1 MLLVDRL
8 LPSVLAGICLAAI
21 LAAIM
26 STADSQLLVS
36 ASVLTED
43 IYRVLNKRSLSQQHL
58 IWVGRIIVVV
68 LALLALLLAQDPES
82 SVLDLVAYA
91 WAGFGA
97 AFGPVLIL
105 SLFWRRTNRTGA
117 MAGIII
123 GACTVIIWKQLSG
136 GMFDI
141 YELLPGFIFSFLT
154 IIMVS
159 KFTRPPD
166 RKVLELYDM
175 YTKRLSADH

>member
-1 MLLVDRL
+1 VF
-8 LPSVLAGICLAAI
+8 AGICLAAI

-43 IYRVLNKRSLSQQHL
+43 IYRVLNKESLSQMHL
-58 IWVGRIIVVV
+58 VWVGRFIVIV

-97 AFGPVLIL
+97 AFGPVMIL
-105 SLFWRRTNRTGA
+105 SLFWRNMNRAGA
-117 MAGIII
+117 IAGILI
-123 GACTVIIWKQLSG
+123 GACTVVIWKQLSG
-136 GMFDI
+136 AVFDI
-141 YELLPGFIFSFLT
+141 YEIVPGFILSTLS
-154 IIMVS
+154 IIVVS
-159 KFTRPPD
+159 KYTRPPEA
-166 RKVLELYDM
+166 KVLEMYDM
-175 YTKRLSADH
+175 YTQRLSADH